1 MAGDKI
7 DRGQWLAARGLIQVT
22 GARQPGREFGQRGV
36 PAAPE
41 ISHPV
46 PVLAVPFGPQRGEVP
61 DLVAI
66 LAHVPR
72 LGDQL
77 DLRDDRVLLDQPE
90 ECRQRA
96 HRALLASEHGRE
108 VEPEAVDPHLGDPVP
123 QRVHDQRPD
132 LRMPGIEAVP
142 AAAEVHVASR
152 VVLFQPVVRGIVDS
166 PEADGRPLLRALAG
180 VVVDHIDEDLDPD
193 RVQCF
198 HHALEFAYLPIP
210 LSGSGITVVRG
221 EVADGVI
228 APVVGQPHADQPGL
242 GHELVDWHE
251 LDRADAEALQVADHG
266 RMGQPSIGAPQL
278 RRYLRMSQRQAAN
291 MDLIDDRVGV
301 RDSRVP
307 IVPPVEGLIYDDRT
321 DRVWRAVRCA
331 GPQRGNTA
339 LVSEQGVVVADRA
352 ADRLRVGVQ
361 E

>member
-1 MAGDKI
+1 
-7 DRGQWLAARGLIQVT
+7 
-22 GARQPGREFGQRGV
+22 
-36 PAAPE
+36 
-41 ISHPV
+41 
-46 PVLAVPFGPQRGEVP
+46 
-61 DLVAI
+61 
-66 LAHVPR
+66 
-72 LGDQL
+72 
-77 DLRDDRVLLDQPE
+77 
-90 ECRQRA
+90 
-96 HRALLASEHGRE
+96 
-108 VEPEAVDPHLGDPVP
+108 
-123 QRVHDQRPD
+123 
-132 LRMPGIEAVP
+132 MPGIEAVP